1 MVAFKS
7 RNGPKVRAENGAV
20 DGSSDRSE
28 TLCICGLR
36 LQAIDRDGELSMAR
50 VGEL

>member
-7 RNGPKVRAENGAV
+7 RNDPKVRTENRAV
-20 DGSSDRSE
+20 DSSSDRSE

-36 LQAIDRDGELSMAR
+36 SKAIDRDGELSMAR